1 MTDKPNIAALRIDER
16 LVHGQGQL
24 WIKTLGVN
32 TVIVANDEAANDPI
46 QQTLMKTVIPKTI
59 AMRFF
64 TVQHT
69 CDVIYKASP
78 KQGSMWEISTEH
90 RENRRSA
97 HTLHLGKKTGMRSEL

>member
-78 KQGSMWEISTEH
+78 KQVMFIICK
-90 RENRRSA
+90 SA
-97 HTLHLGKKTGMRSEL
+97 EDALKLSLIHI

>member
-46 QQTLMKTVIPKTI
+46 QQTLMKTVIPEND
-59 AMRFF
+59 
-64 TVQHT
+64 
-69 CDVIYKASP
+69 CN
-78 KQGSMWEISTEH
+78 EIFHS
-90 RENRRSA
+90 SA
-97 HTLHLGKKTGMRSEL
+97 YL